1 MDILFLILPAV
12 VVAGAAIAVSIRH
25 RSKGMWSA
33 GYWWS
38 EPDRRLGPGC

>member
-1 MDILFLILPAV
+1 MESLLLILTGAV
-12 VVAGAAIAVSIRH
+12 IAGAAVAVDQRW

-38 EPDRRLGPGC
+38 GADRRLGPGC

>member
-1 MDILFLILPAV
+1 MEMLLSILAAGLIL
-12 VVAGAAIAVSIRH
+12 GAAVAASVRW

-38 EPDRRLGPGC
+38 GTDRRLGPGC